1 LDPPHYLRNA
11 PSVKKVAG
19 AMKRDPFDVLGVPDD
34 ADEETVKR
42 AFRALVRE
50 HHPDVSQAPDAEQ
63 RFRELIDAYER
74 VAVPPGRRGRR
85 REDRVDLSEIVSFYA
100 WLASKR
106 SRTPPV
112 EAGVVELELSPGEAV
127 RGVRRTIEL
136 DGPEGQLRTITVDIP
151 PGTWDGDPLTG
162 TTDDSAP
169 AMVFVARIRR
179 RRGTG
184 RLVQAAA
191 VLALGYAVGLLLLVL
206 TR

>member
-1 LDPPHYLRNA
+1 
-11 PSVKKVAG
+11 
-19 AMKRDPFDVLGVPDD
+19 MKRDPFDVLGVPDD

-50 HHPDVSQAPDAEQ
+50 HHPDVSRAPDAER

-74 VAVPPGRRGRR
+74 VAVPRGRKGRR

-106 SRTPPV
+106 TRTPPV
-112 EAGVVELELSPGEAV
+112 EAPVVELELSPGEAV

-136 DGPEGQLRTITVDIP
+136 DGPEGRVRTITVDIP
-151 PGTWDGDPLTG
+151 PGTWDGDPLAG
-162 TTDDSAP
+162 TADDGRP
-169 AMVFVARIRR
+169 ALEFVARIRR

-191 VLALGYAVGLLLLVL
+191 VIALGYAVGLLLVILM
-206 TR
+206 R